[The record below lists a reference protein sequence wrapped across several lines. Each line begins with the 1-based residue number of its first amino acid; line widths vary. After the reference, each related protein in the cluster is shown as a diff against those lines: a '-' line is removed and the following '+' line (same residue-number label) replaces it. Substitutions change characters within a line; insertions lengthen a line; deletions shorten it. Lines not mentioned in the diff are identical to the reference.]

1 MNVLGKVE
9 LAHEPD
15 FVLGRL
21 TVSPSRRELVRDD
34 GTREVL
40 EHRVMQVLVAL
51 SRAEGNIVTRDELTM
66 LCWDGRVV
74 GEDAIH
80 RVMSRLRKVA
90 SGIGAGSIEI
100 ETITKIGY
108 RLTSDGY
115 RVRAAEAPVASH
127 DAVGPRG
134 WLRDGKRKI
143 AAVAAALM
151 LVLAAGLL
159 AWTYF
164 GRSAVPLVAVG
175 PADSSPPSR
184 LLARDLLVKLGTLP
198 QVGSGDWQLVEAG
211 SARSAPN
218 LLFRTAVSGPKDEPH
233 TTLMLLDGENNRL
246 LWSRE
251 FNFPAGRESD
261 LRQQL
266 SLTAARALGCAL
278 EARSQG
284 GLPPEL
290 LRLFLTGC
298 AALAE
303 TSNEDPQKGA
313 GMMRTI
319 VNQRPGFAP
328 AWARLLVTDSNALQL
343 AENEGGDTVRLRDT
357 LRRDIERARRVAPD
371 LPEIKLAQ
379 LDLLPPSKYADAFEI
394 LRALKAQAPQRPE
407 VWIAEADALA
417 HVGRMAEA
425 AESARSAAEL
435 DPLSPAGLSRW
446 ITMLAWSGAT
456 DVARKELERAE
467 RLWHGTGALRDAQFA
482 FHLRYGD
489 PKIARSLTSTSGYSG
504 NWSDPYL
511 QARLDPSAANIDRLL
526 KKLKW
531 AKAEGWLNTPGYAV
545 QALGEFHRT
554 DEVFDWLEL
563 YPPEVI
569 AHGSYILFRP
579 ALADVRRD
587 PRFMQVANR
596 IGLVDY
602 WRKSNQWPDFCIDP
616 ALPYDC
622 RQEAARIRP

>member
-21 TVSPSRRELVRDD
+21 TVSPSRRELIRDD
-34 GTREVL
+34 GEREVI

-51 SRAEGNIVTRDELTM
+51 SKAEGNIVTRDELTM

-74 GEDAIH
+74 GEDSIH

-90 SGIGAGSIEI
+90 GGIGAGSIEF

-108 RLTSDGY
+108 RLISTD
-115 RVRAAEAPVASH
+115 VRATEVPVSKHGSIARGGLRPGIRYKV
-127 DAVGPRG
+127 AVS
-134 WLRDGKRKI
+134 L
-143 AAVAAALM
+143 AALI
-151 LVLAAGLL
+151 LVLATGLA
-159 AWTYF
+159 AWAYL

-175 PADSSPPSR
+175 PADSSRPSR

-198 QVGSGDWQLVEAG
+198 QVGSGHWQLVEAG

-218 LLFRTAVSGPKDEPH
+218 LLFRAAVSGRKDEPH

-251 FNFPAGRESD
+251 FNFPANRESD

-278 EARSQG
+278 EARSDG

-303 TSNEDPQKGA
+303 TSDEEPQKSA
-313 GMMRTI
+313 GMMRAI
-319 VNQRPGFAP
+319 VSQRPGFAP
-328 AWARLLVTDSNALQL
+328 AWARLLMIDADMLQFAL
-343 AENEGGDTVRLRDT
+343 NRGSDPIKPRDM
-357 LRRDIERARRVAPD
+357 LRRDIEGARRAAAD

-379 LDLLPPSKYADAFEI
+379 LDLLPPDKHAEAFEI
-394 LRALKAQAPQRPE
+394 LRQLKTQAPMKPE
-407 VWIAEADALA
+407 VWIAEASALSL
-417 HVGRMAEA
+417 VGRMEEATEA
-425 AESARSAAEL
+425 ARRAAEL
-435 DPLSPAGLSRW
+435 DPLSPAALSNW
-446 ITMLAWSGAT
+446 ITSLAWSGAT
-456 DVARKELERAE
+456 DVAREELERAE

-489 PKIARSLTSTSGYSG
+489 PKIARSLTSSSGYIG

-511 QARLDPSAANIDRLL
+511 QARLDPSGANIDRMLRIIERL
-526 KKLKW
+526 KT
-531 AKAEGWLNTPGYAV
+531 EGRPKTPGYAV

-554 DEVFDWLEL
+554 DEVFEWLGL

-569 AHGSYILFRP
+569 AHSSYILFRP

-587 PRFMQVANR
+587 PRFMQVADR
-596 IGLVDY
+596 IGLVGY
-602 WRKSNQWPDFCIDP
+602 WQESGRWPDFCWEP
-616 ALPYDC
+616 GLPYDC
-622 RQEAARIRP
+622 RQEAARLKS

>member
-1 MNVLGKVE
+1 MTVADRVN

-34 GTREVL
+34 GEREVI
-40 EHRVMQVLVAL
+40 EHRVMQVLIAL
-51 SRAEGNIVTRDELTM
+51 SKAEGSIVTRDELTM
-66 LCWDGRVV
+66 SCWDGRVV

-80 RVMSRLRKVA
+80 RVLSRLRKIA
-90 SGIGAGSIEI
+90 NGIGASSIEI

-108 RLTSDGY
+108 RLTSNGY
-115 RVRAAEAPVASH
+115 QLRAGEAPVARH
-127 DAVGPRG
+127 DAAAPRG
-134 WLRDGKRKI
+134 WLRDGKRKV
-143 AAVAAALM
+143 AAVAASLI
-151 LVLAAGLL
+151 LVLTAGLL
-159 AWTYF
+159 AWTYL

-198 QVGSGDWQLVEAG
+198 QVGAGHWQLVEAG

-218 LLFRTAVSGPKDEPH
+218 LLFRTAVSGRKDEPH
-233 TTLMLLDGENNRL
+233 TTLMLFDGKNNRL

-251 FNFPAGRESD
+251 FSFPANRESD

-278 EARSQG
+278 EARSAG

-290 LRLFLTGC
+290 SRLFLTGC
-298 AALAE
+298 AALDE
-303 TSNEDPQKGA
+303 TSDEEPRKGA
-313 GMMRTI
+313 RAMRAI
-319 VNQRPGFAP
+319 VVQRPGFAP
-328 AWARLLVTDSNALQL
+328 AWARLLMIDSNILQL
-343 AENEGGDTVRLRDT
+343 AENGGGDPNGPRDT
-357 LRRDIERARRVAPD
+357 LRSDIEQARKIAPD

-379 LDLLPPSKYADAFEI
+379 LDLLPPNKHAEAFEI
-394 LRALKAQAPQRPE
+394 LRTLKAEAPDNPA
-407 VWIAEADALA
+407 VWVAEANALSRI
-417 HVGRMAEA
+417 GRMQHA
-425 AESARSAAEL
+425 AESARRAAEL
-435 DPLSPAGLSRW
+435 DPLSPAALRSW
-446 ITMLAWSGAT
+446 IILLAWSGAT
-456 DVARKELERAE
+456 DVARKELGRAE

-489 PKIARSLTSTSGYSG
+489 PKIARSLTSTSGYVG

-526 KKLKW
+526 KILER
-531 AKAEGWLNTPGYAV
+531 AKAEDPPKAPGYAV
-545 QALGEFHRT
+545 QALGEFHQT
-554 DEVFDWLEL
+554 DEVFDWLGL

-569 AHGSYILFRP
+569 ANSSYILFRP

-596 IGLVDY
+596 IGLIGY
-602 WRKSNQWPDFCIDP
+602 WHESGRWPDFCWEP
-616 ALPYDC
+616 GLPYDC
-622 RQEAARIRP
+622 RQEAARLKS